1 MNTAA
6 GIEDMLEDFQGS
18 WGVGGG
24 LETVTLGSLPEK
36 DRARLLRALMSLART
51 LM

>member
-18 WGVGGG
+18 WGVRGG
-24 LETVTLGSLPEK
+24 LETVSLGSLPKK
-36 DRARLLRALMSLART
+36 DRARLL
-51 LM
+51 